1 METSEGQRKSS
12 SGRGFDSEW
21 CEPYAAHTTRQQP
34 MFVVTARYAL
44 KRQGSQEAFCAQL
57 ELSRGVSQSHPLVF
71 ARRTEKKKLYIYI
84 YDEDGDGG
92 KKKYARCANPRPR
105 IKTRKNVQ

>member
-71 ARRTEKKKLYIYI
+71 ARRTEKKNYIYI
-84 YDEDGDGG
+84 CTMKMVMEE
-92 KKKYARCANPRPR
+92 KKNMRDVLTPGRE
-105 IKTRKNVQ
+105 

>member
-21 CEPYAAHTTRQQP
+21 CEPYTAHTTRQQP

-71 ARRTEKKKLYIYI
+71 ARRTEKKNYIYI

-92 KKKYARCANPRPR
+92 KKKICEMC
-105 IKTRKNVQ
+105 